1 MARGLVRQL
10 CKARGEMGAPRA
22 TLCAVLAAN
31 FSDPEHARIIYL
43 AAGGLVLM
51 AIALVGGTVW
61 WWRSS
66 AVEHPALGPLEMMS
80 TKVFRSSDEEMRRE
94 IIEAARP
101 GAQVVDEP
109 EVHDELLEQ
118 LDGDPSSELSFAG
131 VMPADNDAVEFADVD
146 VDVDVDV
153 AVDVVVAVAEAPVP
167 EPRAPVA
174 PRPAL
179 FDQHADEDDSAHDWR
194 PAPVVIR
201 TEPQPPVAPRP
212 IDPLLKNDNLW

>member
-10 CKARGEMGAPRA
+10 CRARGEMGAPRA

-51 AIALVGGTVW
+51 AIGLVGGTVW

-101 GAQVVDEP
+101 GAQVVDEL
-109 EVHDELLEQ
+109 EVHDEFLEQ

-131 VMPADNDAVEFADVD
+131 LMPADNDAVEFADVA
-146 VDVDVDV
+146 V
-153 AVDVVVAVAEAPVP
+153 AAAEAPVP
-167 EPRAPVA
+167 EPPAPVALAPVA

-179 FDQHADEDDSAHDWR
+179 FDQHADENESAPDWR
-194 PAPVVIR
+194 PAPMVIR
-201 TEPQPPVAPRP
+201 TEPQSPVAPRS
-212 IDPLLKNDNLW
+212 IDPLLRKDIL

>member
-1 MARGLVRQL
+1 
-10 CKARGEMGAPRA
+10 MGAPRA

-51 AIALVGGTVW
+51 AIGLVGGTVW

-109 EVHDELLEQ
+109 EVHDEFLEQ

-131 VMPADNDAVEFADVD
+131 LMPADNDAVEFA
-146 VDVDVDV
+146 DVDV
-153 AVDVVVAVAEAPVP
+153 AVDVVVAVAEAPVPEPPAP

-201 TEPQPPVAPRP
+201 TEPQPPVAPRS
-212 IDPLLKNDNLW
+212 IDPLLRNDIL